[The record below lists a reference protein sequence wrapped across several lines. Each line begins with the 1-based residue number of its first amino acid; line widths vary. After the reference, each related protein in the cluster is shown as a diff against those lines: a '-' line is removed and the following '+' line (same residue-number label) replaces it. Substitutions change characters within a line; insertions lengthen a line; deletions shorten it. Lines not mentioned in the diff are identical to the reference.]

1 MLHLINYRY
10 QTGDS
15 WCAQE
20 FEVPL
25 KENQVP
31 LARKFP
37 QVTGLPLVS
46 QKFQSKTMN
55 LGIVFQ
61 PFSTHFSKKGD
72 SFPAFPASI
81 QIDKQAFFLKRNKS
95 QRMGI

>member
-1 MLHLINYRY
+1 M
-10 QTGDS
+10 
-15 WCAQE
+15 E

-25 KENQVP
+25 NKNQVP
-31 LARKFP
+31 LARKVP

-46 QKFQSKTMN
+46 QKFHSKTK
-55 LGIVFQ
+55 L
-61 PFSTHFSKKGD
+61 SKKGD
-72 SFPAFPASI
+72 GFPAFPASI

>member
-31 LARKFP
+31 LARKVP

-72 SFPAFPASI
+72 GFPAFPASI
-81 QIDKQAFFLKRNKS
+81 RTGKQTMVLGMQEEPKK
-95 QRMGI
+95 GG